1 MTPATEMPRETG
13 NQTAASYRGHHHAR
27 RTPAGII
34 YFLCIITAI
43 LLAANAFV
51 LATWNHFNS
60 VAGFPWWE
68 VGGPVLTLA
77 FVATTVAGRG
87 GSHFLIR
94 WVYRVSAV
102 WLGFLNFAFFAA
114 AAAWAFASADTLL
127 AGRVGPETTAKLFLG
142 AAVLAGIYGLI
153 NASRMRVTR
162 VTVKLPNL
170 PPAWRGRTAV
180 LVTDLHLG
188 NVRGEHFLR
197 RVVARIE
204 KLQPQ
209 AVFISGDLFDGTR
222 ADFARLVAPWKQ
234 LVVPAG
240 IYFVSGN
247 HEEFGE
253 RAPFLTAVRQTGV
266 RVLDN
271 EMVTVDG
278 LQIAGVHDGETHDPQ
293 VYRTLLRNMKLDGR
307 RACVLLAHQPAGLPV
322 ATAAGISLQ
331 LSGHTHGGQTWPWSW
346 VAARVHGPF
355 TYGLNQHETLQVLTS
370 SGAGTWGPPLRV
382 GTKSEIVLIRFES
395 ADGL

>member
-1 MTPATEMPRETG
+1 MPRETG
-13 NQTAASYRGHHHAR
+13 YKTAASSRGHHHAR

-34 YFLCIITAI
+34 YFLSIITAI

-51 LATWNHFNS
+51 LATWNHFYT
-60 VAGFPWWE
+60 ADGFPWWE
-68 VGGPVLTLA
+68 VGAPVLTLG
-77 FVATTVAGRG
+77 FVATTVLGRWRE
-87 GSHFLIR
+87 HFLIR
-94 WVYRVSAV
+94 WVYRISAV

-114 AAAWAFASADTLL
+114 AAAWFFSAVATLL
-127 AGRVGPETTAKLFLG
+127 AWPIGSETIAKTFLG
-142 AAVLAGIYGLI
+142 AALLAGIYGLI
-153 NASRMRVTR
+153 NANRLRVTPI
-162 VTVKLPNL
+162 TVKLPHL

-204 KLQPQ
+204 KLQPR
-209 AVFISGDLFDGTR
+209 AVFISGDMFDGTR
-222 ADFARLVAPWKQ
+222 ADFFRLAEPWQ
-234 LVVPAG
+234 ELVVPGG

-253 RAPFLTAVRQTGV
+253 RAPFLEAVRQTGI

-293 VYRTLLRNMKLDGR
+293 VYRTLLRAMKLDGR
-307 RACVLLAHQPAGLPV
+307 RASVLLAHQPAGLAV
-322 ATAAGISLQ
+322 AAAAGISLQ
-331 LSGHTHGGQTWPWSW
+331 LSGHTHRGQVWPWSW
-346 VAARVHGPF
+346 LAARVHGRF
-355 TYGLNQHETLQVLTS
+355 TYGLNRHETLQVLTS

-395 ADGL
+395 AGAA

>member
-1 MTPATEMPRETG
+1 MPRETG
-13 NQTAASYRGHHHAR
+13 FKTAASSRGHHHAR

-34 YFLCIITAI
+34 YFLSIITAI

-51 LATWNHFNS
+51 LATWNHFYP
-60 VAGFPWWE
+60 ADGFPWWE
-68 VGGPVLTLA
+68 ALPPVLTLG
-77 FVATTVAGRG
+77 FVATTVLGRWRE
-87 GSHFLIR
+87 HFLIR
-94 WVYRVSAV
+94 WVYRVSAA
-102 WLGFLNFAFFAA
+102 WLGLLNFAFFAA
-114 AAAWAFASADTLL
+114 AAAWIFSAAAILL
-127 AGRVGPETTAKLFLG
+127 NWQISSETIAKTFLG
-142 AAVLAGIYGLI
+142 AALLAGIYGLI
-153 NASRMRVTR
+153 NASRLRVTR
-162 VTVKLPNL
+162 VTVKLPHL

-209 AVFISGDLFDGTR
+209 AVFISGDMFDGTR
-222 ADFARLVAPWKQ
+222 ADFPRLVAPWKQ
-234 LVVPAG
+234 LSVPAG

-253 RAPFLTAVRQTGV
+253 RTPFLEAVRQTGV

-293 VYRTLLRNMKLDGR
+293 VYRTLLRDMKLDGR
-307 RACVLLAHQPAGLPV
+307 RASILLAHQPAGLPV

-346 VAARVHGPF
+346 LAERVHGRF
-355 TYGLNQHETLQVLTS
+355 TYGLNRHETMQVLTS

-382 GTKSEIVLIRFES
+382 GTKSEIMLIRFEP
-395 ADGL
+395 AGAV